1 MPRRLRVLLVAA
13 ALGLLAPAGQA
24 LAAPEPADAILV
36 NRNLSL
42 WLVDP
47 ADGAATRLTRGTQES
62 LSDWSPDRT
71 LIAYGTDRVATQEV
85 WLAGAD
91 GGGARR
97 LTFSSPG
104 QAHDPSFAPAGD
116 RLVYVRSP
124 KGVFAGQ
131 RAPRNPVTGLFVARL
146 DGARPTRLTAGAT
159 DQLPDWG
166 ANGLVAFVRF
176 TARGAELFAVREG
189 GRPRRLLPT
198 PTDRRWGGDSEP
210 SWSPDGTRI
219 AFARARVG
227 RGEGEVVSSIYV
239 ARADGTG
246 LRRLT
251 RSGDATSPTW
261 SPDGTRIAF
270 VRNGR
275 LSVMDADGSGVRS
288 FPAVP
293 GGDLWPAWS

>member
-1 MPRRLRVLLVAA
+1 MGRRLRILLLAG

-24 LAAPEPADAILV
+24 LAAVSPGDAILV
-36 NRNLSL
+36 NRNFDL

-47 ADGAATRLTRGTQES
+47 DDGAATRLTRGEHET
-62 LSDWSPDRT
+62 LADWSPDRS
-71 LIAYGTDRVATQEV
+71 LIAYGSDRVATQEV
-85 WLAGAD
+85 WLAAAD
-91 GGGARR
+91 GSGPRR

-104 QAHDPSFAPAGD
+104 QSHDPSFAPEGD
-116 RLVYVRSP
+116 RLVFVRSP

-131 RAPRNPVTGLFVARL
+131 REPRNPVTGLFVAPL
-146 DGARPTRLTAGAT
+146 DGGKPVRLTAGKS

-166 ANGLVAFVRF
+166 TNGRVAFVRF
-176 TARGAELFAVREG
+176 TARGSELYAVREG
-189 GRPRRLLPT
+189 GKPRRLLAT
-198 PTDRRWGGDSEP
+198 PTARDWGGDSEP

-219 AFARARVG
+219 AFSRSRVG
-227 RGEGEVVSSIYV
+227 PGEGEVVSAIYV

-251 RSGDATSPTW
+251 TRGDCTSPTW

-270 VRNGR
+270 VRDGR
-275 LSVMDADGSGVRS
+275 LSVMDADGSDVRS